1 MNEKDRLVRIL
12 ESMLEL
18 YKELTGITLREREY
32 LSRVDIEN
40 LAKLIDIKQYAAL
53 KIKQLSLQLK
63 EILKQRN
70 ASSLSEWL
78 ILYKDDDAGKIKQ
91 LSERLKEQVD
101 KFKRE
106 SEINNQITQESV
118 SFYNGMINFYLSFL
132 NNLKE
137 SYNSDATVDIEQQNL
152 SMRV

>member
-1 MNEKDRLVRIL
+1 VNEKDRLVRIL